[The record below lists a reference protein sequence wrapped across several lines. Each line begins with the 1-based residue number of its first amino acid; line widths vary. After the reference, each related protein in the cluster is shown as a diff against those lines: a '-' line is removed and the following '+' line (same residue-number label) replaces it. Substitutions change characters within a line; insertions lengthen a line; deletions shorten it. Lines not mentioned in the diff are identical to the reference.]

1 MTNTNT
7 KKHPLYQRLYF
18 QVLMGIVVGVF
29 LGHFFPETGAAMK
42 PFGDA
47 FIRLIKMMVAPII
60 FCTIVVGIA
69 KMGDMREVGR
79 VGLKA
84 LVYFEV
90 VSTAALV
97 IGLIVVNVYQPG
109 VGVNADPSTLDT
121 GNLSSYTTNATNL
134 STIDFLLNII
144 PHTVV
149 SAFAQGEILQ
159 VLLFSILL
167 GISLSQFGEKGRLLI
182 KIIEQSSH
190 ALFGVIGIIMR
201 VAPIG
206 AFGAM
211 AFSIGTYGFG
221 TLLPLGKLMIG
232 VCLTCLLFI
241 FLILGPIL
249 KSVGFSIWKFLIYI
263 KEEIFIVLG
272 TSSSETALPRMI
284 TKLENMGCAKPVVGL
299 VIPTGYSFNL
309 DGTSIYLT
317 MASVFIAQATNT
329 ELTLYQQLS
338 LLGVLMLTSKG
349 AAAVPG
355 GGFVTLASTLSTVDT
370 LPVAGLALL
379 VGVDLFMS
387 EIRSVT
393 NLIGNGV
400 ATIVVSKWE
409 KAIDVRKAR
418 RVLMGET
425 EKEADEPEKV
435 SDEQM
440 EDELEIEKAEKPG
453 E

>member
-1 MTNTNT
+1 MQR
-7 KKHPLYQRLYF
+7 PLYKRLYF
-18 QVLMGIVVGVF
+18 QVLCGIALGVF
-29 LGHFFPETGAAMK
+29 LGHFYPETATSLK

-69 KMGDMREVGR
+69 KMGNMREVGR

-84 LVYFEV
+84 LIYFEV
-90 VSTAALV
+90 VSTLALI
-97 IGLIVVNVYQPG
+97 IGLIVANVYKPG
-109 VGVNADPSTLDT
+109 AGMNADLSSLDT
-121 GNLSSYTTNATNL
+121 GVLSNYATTAKAQ
-134 STIDFLLNII
+134 STVDFLVNII

-149 SAFAQGEILQ
+149 DAFAKGEILQ
-159 VLLFSILL
+159 VLLFSILFGL
-167 GISLSQFGEKGRLLI
+167 ALSHFGEKGKSLI
-182 KIIEQSSH
+182 KILEQISH
-190 ALFGVIGIIMR
+190 VLFGVIGIIMK

-211 AFSIGTYGFG
+211 AFSIGQYGFG
-221 TLLPLGKLMIG
+221 TLLPLGKLMLA
-232 VCLTCLLFI
+232 VLFTCTLFI
-241 FLILGPIL
+241 VLILGPIM
-249 KSVGFSIWKFLIYI
+249 KFIGFNLWKFLKYI

-284 TKLENMGCAKPVVGL
+284 TKLENLGCAKPVVGL

-317 MASVFIAQATNT
+317 MAAIFIAQATNT
-329 ELTLYQQLS
+329 PLTLYEQIS

-355 GGFVTLASTLSTVDT
+355 GGFVTLASTLSSVETVP
-370 LPVAGLALL
+370 LAGLALL
-379 VGVDLFMS
+379 LGVDIFMS

-400 ATIVVSKWE
+400 ATLFVSKWE
-409 KAIDVRKAR
+409 RALDFKKAHM
-418 RVLMGET
+418 VLDGET
-425 EKEADEPEKV
+425 DMEADEPEEVADEAMDEEVEV
-435 SDEQM
+435 SS
-440 EDELEIEKAEKPG
+440 EKSKDRI
-453 E
+453 

>member
-1 MTNTNT
+1 MKRPFYT
-7 KKHPLYQRLYF
+7 KLYF
-18 QVLMGIVVGVF
+18 QVLCGIALGVF
-29 LGHFFPETGAAMK
+29 LGHFYPETATSLK
-42 PFGDA
+42 PLGDA

-84 LVYFEV
+84 LLYFEI
-90 VSTAALV
+90 VSSLALI
-97 IGLIVVNVYQPG
+97 IGILVANIYKPG
-109 VGVNADPSTLDT
+109 AGMNADVSTLDSAA
-121 GNLSSYTTNATNL
+121 LSGYALTTQAS
-134 STIDFLLNII
+134 STVDFLMNII

-149 SAFAQGEILQ
+149 DAFAKGEILQ
-159 VLLFSILL
+159 VLLFSVLF
-167 GISLSQFGEKGRLLI
+167 GVALSHFGDKGRLLI
-182 KIIEQSSH
+182 KILDQLSH
-190 ALFGVIGIIMR
+190 VLFGVIGIVMKL
-201 VAPIG
+201 APVG

-211 AFSIGTYGFG
+211 AFSIGQYGFG

-232 VCLTCLLFI
+232 VLITCILFI
-241 FLILGPIL
+241 ALVLGPIMRFI
-249 KSVGFSIWKFLIYI
+249 GFSLWKFLKYI

-284 TKLENMGCAKPVVGL
+284 SKLENLGCAQPVVGL

-317 MASVFIAQATNT
+317 MAAIFIAQATNT
-329 ELTLYQQLS
+329 PLSLQEQLS

-355 GGFVTLASTLSTVDT
+355 GGFVTLASTLSSIET
-370 LPVAGLALL
+370 LPLAGLTLL
-379 VGVDLFMS
+379 LGVDIFMS

-400 ATIVVSKWE
+400 ATIVISKWE
-409 KAIDVRKAR
+409 KALDSKKANK
-418 RVLMGET
+418 VLDGET
-425 EKEADEPEKV
+425 DSMAEEPEEV
-435 SDEQM
+435 SDEEMM
-440 EDELEIEKAEKPG
+440 EDIPSILDKSGKFD
-453 E
+453 

>member
-1 MTNTNT
+1 M
-7 KKHPLYQRLYF
+7 KRPLYQRLYF
-18 QVLMGIVVGVF
+18 QVLVGIAIGVF
-29 LGHFFPETGAAMK
+29 LGHFYPETGAAMK

-79 VGLKA
+79 VGLKS
-84 LVYFEV
+84 LIYFEI
-90 VSTAALV
+90 VSTAALF

-121 GNLSSYTTNATNL
+121 GTLSSYTSAAKSL
-134 STIDFLLNII
+134 STTEFLLNII
-144 PHTVV
+144 PQTVV
-149 SAFAQGEILQ
+149 SAFTAEGEILQ

-167 GISLSQFGEKGRLLI
+167 GISLSHFGEKGRLLV
-182 KIIEQSSH
+182 KILEQSSH

-221 TLLPLGKLMIG
+221 TLLPLGKLMFG
-232 VCLTCLLFI
+232 VCLTCVLFV
-241 FLILGPIL
+241 FLVLGPIL
-249 KSVGFSIWKFLIYI
+249 KFTVGFSIWKFLVYI

-284 TKLENMGCAKPVVGL
+284 TKLENLGCAKPVVGL

-338 LLGVLMLTSKG
+338 LMGVLMLTSKG

-393 NLIGNGV
+393 NLIGNGI
-400 ATIVVSKWE
+400 ATIVISKWE
-409 KAIDVRKAR
+409 KALDFVKAR
-418 RVLMGET
+418 QVLDAET
-425 EKEADEPEKV
+425 EEEADEPEEV
-435 SDEQM
+435 SAEGMD
-440 EDELEIEKAEKPG
+440 DDIEAEKTP
-453 E
+453 EDS